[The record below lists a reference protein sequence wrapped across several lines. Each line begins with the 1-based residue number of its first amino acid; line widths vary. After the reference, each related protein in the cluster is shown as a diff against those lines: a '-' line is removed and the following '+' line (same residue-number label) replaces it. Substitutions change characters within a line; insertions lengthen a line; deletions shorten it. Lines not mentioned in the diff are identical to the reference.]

1 MNSDYPSSIFYK
13 AGASDDTQTHTDNS
27 LNKNINVPSKIFS
40 NNLESDYNNINTPMI
55 HSRLIDIHRTML
67 NSDFIPDGT
76 SSDGEES
83 TIQKG
88 GYTNSYNDIYT
99 NSYTDSY
106 DVSVTG
112 SSFHI
117 PLNSSELSDSNKNS
131 ITIDETN
138 DKLSISSQKS
148 KIKNNN
154 KNQNISKDQLDKMF
168 FY

>member
-88 GYTNSYNDIYT
+88 GYTNSY
-99 NSYTDSY
+99 TDSY

-131 ITIDETN
+131 ITTDEISSN
-138 DKLSISSQKS
+138 LSISSQKS
-148 KIKNNN
+148 EIKKNKK
-154 KNQNISKDQLDKMF
+154 KNQTISKDQLDKMF